1 MKTLVVTPLQKELD
15 AFVASCTRLGLR
27 LEHSTIGWLSAVWLP
42 ELNITLARG
51 GTGKTQFAVQTQHL
65 LDMRLNWDLV
75 ICSGAAGSLIDDV
88 SIGDVVVAT
97 TTVEHDY
104 NNRFSDRPLPR
115 FEGASS
121 AIAGLGRAASACT
134 LFRVH
139 FGPIA
144 SGDEDVVD
152 PERRSALYQ
161 KTRALAVAWEGAG
174 GARACAFSCVPFVE
188 IRAVTD
194 AADHSAPAEFEKNLK
209 AAMNNVAVLITSWIW
224 QSQQGADA

>member
-1 MKTLVVTPLQKELD
+1 MKTLIVTPLQQELD
-15 AFVASCTRLGLR
+15 AFAASCTRLGLR
-27 LEHSTIGWLSAVWLP
+27 TEKSTIGWLSVIRLP
-42 ELNITLARG
+42 ELDITLARG

-65 LDMRLNWDLV
+65 LDMRMNWDLV
-75 ICSGAAGSLIDDV
+75 VCAGAAGGLVDDV

-104 NNRFSDRPLPR
+104 NNRFSDRPLPS

-121 AIAGLGRAASACT
+121 AIAGLQGAASTCE

-139 FGPIA
+139 FGTVA

-152 PERRSALYQ
+152 LERR
-161 KTRALAVAWEGAG
+161 RALHQATQAIAVAWEGAG

-194 AADHSAPAEFEKNLK
+194 AADHSAPEDFQQNLET
-209 AAMNNVAVLITSWIW
+209 AMNNVAVLTTSWIW
-224 QSQQGADA
+224 QG